1 MTVPELREAINA
13 KMRTADGSALRLPN
27 GVLVSKGKKA
37 DLEALHKDLTIVVAG
52 LDSGEIVDEPISPP
66 VPSIPARTV
75 EMVGVSR
82 HDMILLID
90 KDMQRTERRI
100 RKLLKRRQ
108 RPNNRRLIFAARNH
122 LLRCWADIEIVNL
135 ETERLDAA

>member
-27 GVLVSKGKKA
+27 GTLVSKGKKA

-52 LDSGEIVDEPISPP
+52 LDSGEIVDEPI
-66 VPSIPARTV
+66 PARTV

-90 KDMQRTERRI
+90 KDIQRTERRI
-100 RKLLKRRQ
+100 RKLLLRRQ
-108 RPNNRRLIFAARNH
+108 RPNNRRLIADARSH
-122 LLRCWADIEIVNL
+122 LLQCWADIEIVNL
-135 ETERLDAA
+135 ETERLYAA